1 MGASRMTEGVLVC
14 FAALLPSGMAAARVA
29 NVADPTRDGAVV
41 RDLGL
46 DPRVW
51 HGVDTLVGVL
61 LQAIP
66 LGTRAA
72 RAALGGAIVA
82 SAAGAVFYVLARSLL
97 DSCAQTRRL
106 GAVVAAIVSTIAL
119 AGLPWQT
126 ELSAIGGSAAGALLV
141 FLPVCLLVLLAPSD
155 VRVSAERMPAGPGAL
170 RSAAFTLALAVGNDP
185 AVGVCALVAV
195 AAYTGA
201 HPHARRLIAE
211 GAAQAPSLGAAFAAG
226 LAPCVLGI
234 VRTRVAGVP
243 LGRALGEGWPVRA
256 AASHAPLG
264 FFWSEL
270 GAAVVLFALAGTA
283 LGMVVARARPVC
295 AALLAVAMTGLAWG
309 RVLACGP
316 SSYGPPVL
324 AALAAMCLLAGP
336 GMQALVRLVASA
348 RVPMARASAAMVVL
362 LELVL
367 PVDVADETLGHA
379 PSTGAVAAWD
389 DVAWGELPPE
399 TVVLVSDDGAWQRA
413 ATARA
418 RGALRGDVTLI
429 SVDPAG
435 AGPLT
440 RRALASD
447 PSLLPL
453 WRDLEIAGAPSEA
466 SLGAVAAVRPLFMAY
481 EPRWG
486 RILAGHLV
494 PDALFDRFELEPRGA
509 SDRRIALT
517 AFAPLRDR
525 LARLL
530 RDDRELAVATAR
542 MLRVRALLFATLD
555 SHDTDA
561 ASAAIADVR
570 AFAPDDPLSKELSAR
585 LAAKGAPHFDD
596 LGP

>member
-1 MGASRMTEGVLVC
+1 MTEGALVC

-29 NVADPTRDGAVV
+29 NVADSTRDGGVL

-51 HGVDTLVGVL
+51 HGVDTLVGLL

-106 GAVVAAIVSTIAL
+106 GAVVAAIASTIAL
-119 AGLPWQT
+119 AGVPWQT
-126 ELSAIGGSAAGALLV
+126 ELSVIGGSAAGALLV
-141 FLPVCLLVLLAPSD
+141 FLPVCLLVLLAAPD
-155 VRVSAERMPAGPGAL
+155 GPVGAETTPAGPAAL

-185 AVGVCALVAV
+185 AVGVCAVVAV
-195 AAYTGA
+195 AAYVGA
-201 HPHARRLIAE
+201 HPHARRFVAE
-211 GAAQAPSLGAAFAAG
+211 GAARAPSLGAAFAAG
-226 LAPCVLGI
+226 LGPCLLGVL
-234 VRTRVAGVP
+234 RTRVAGVP
-243 LGRALGEGWPVRA
+243 LGRALGEGWPVGA
-256 AASHAPLG
+256 AARVGRAPLG
-264 FFWSEL
+264 FLWSEL
-270 GAAVVLFALAGTA
+270 GAAVAIFALAGTA
-283 LGMVVARARPVC
+283 LAIVVARARPIC
-295 AALLAVAMTGLAWG
+295 AALVAVALTGLAWG

-324 AALAAMCLLAGP
+324 AALAATCLLAGP

-348 RVPMARASAAMVVL
+348 RVPMARASAAMVLL
-362 LELVL
+362 LEVVL
-367 PVDVADETLGHA
+367 PVDVADETLGRA
-379 PSTGAVAAWD
+379 PSAGAVAAWD
-389 DVAWGELPPE
+389 DVAWGELPAE
-399 TVVLVSDDGAWQRA
+399 AVVLVSDDGAWQRA
-413 ATARA
+413 VTARA
-418 RGALRGDVTLI
+418 RGALRADVTLI

-466 SLGAVAAVRPLFMAY
+466 SLGAVAAVRPLLMAY

-530 RDDRELAVATAR
+530 RDDRALDAATAR
-542 MLRVRALLFATLD
+542 LLRARALLFATLD
-555 SHDTDA
+555 SRDTDA
-561 ASAAIADVR
+561 AW
-570 AFAPDDPLSKELSAR
+570 DPLESTCRHASLSI
-585 LAAKGAPHFDD
+585 L
-596 LGP
+596 